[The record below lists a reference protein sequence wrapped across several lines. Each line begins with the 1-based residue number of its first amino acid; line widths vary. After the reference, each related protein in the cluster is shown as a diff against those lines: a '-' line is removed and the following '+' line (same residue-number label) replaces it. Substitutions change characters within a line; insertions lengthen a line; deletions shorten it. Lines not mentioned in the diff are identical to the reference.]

1 MLPLE
6 WRAMVH
12 FLQHLDLIEQMSG
25 GGGGEEEKEIRR
37 RNKLFIL

>member
-25 GGGGEEEKEIRR
+25 GGGGRGKGD
-37 RNKLFIL
+37 KTTK